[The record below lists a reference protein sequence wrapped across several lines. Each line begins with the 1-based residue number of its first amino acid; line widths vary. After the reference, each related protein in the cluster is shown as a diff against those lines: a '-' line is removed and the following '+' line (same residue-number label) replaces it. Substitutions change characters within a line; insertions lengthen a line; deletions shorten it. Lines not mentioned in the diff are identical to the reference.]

1 MSMRTARASAL
12 HADIN
17 VTPLVDVCL
26 VLLIIFMV
34 VTPMLVTGVHVNLP
48 VARTGGSVGDVNRQL
63 PITVKEDG
71 TLYFDASVIRPEQ
84 LANELEQR
92 HAAHPDRPVVVRGD
106 QHVQYGDVVA
116 VLDACRKAGFADVG
130 LVTSS
135 PRASGV
141 VLTRR

>member
-1 MSMRTARASAL
+1 MRTAL

-34 VTPMLVTGVHVNLP
+34 MTPMLVNGIPVKLP
-48 VARTGGSVGDVNRQL
+48 VARGDALSENRQL

-71 TLYFDASVIRPEQ
+71 SLYFDASVIRPEQ
-84 LANELEQR
+84 LADELQQR
-92 HAAHPDRPVVVRGD
+92 HEAHPDRPVVVRGD
-106 QHVQYGDVVA
+106 EHVKYGEVVA
-116 VLDACRKAGFADVG
+116 VLDACRKAGFSDVG

-135 PRASGV
+135 PRASAAA
-141 VLTRR
+141 LTRR

>member
-1 MSMRTARASAL
+1 MRTAL

-34 VTPMLVTGVHVNLP
+34 VTPMIVTGVPVKLP
-48 VARTGGSVGDVNRQL
+48 VANTGGAVGDVNRQL

-71 TLYFDASVIRPEQ
+71 SLYFDATVIRPEQ
-84 LANELEQR
+84 LADELQRR

-106 QHVQYGDVVA
+106 QHVKYGDVAA
-116 VLDACRKAGFADVG
+116 VLDAGRKAGFSDVG

-135 PRASGV
+135 PPASATGG
-141 VLTRR
+141 RRR

>member
-1 MSMRTARASAL
+1 MTL

-26 VLLIIFMV
+26 VLLIIFTV
-34 VTPMLVTGVHVNLP
+34 VTPMLVTGVPVKLP

-71 TLYFDASVIRPEQ
+71 SLYFDATVIRPEQ
-84 LANELEQR
+84 LADELQQR

-106 QHVQYGDVVA
+106 QLVKYGEVVA
-116 VLDACRKAGFADVG
+116 VLDACRKAGFSDVG
-130 LVTSS
+130 LLTSS
-135 PRASGV
+135 PPASLVAG
-141 VLTRR
+141 RRR

>member
-1 MSMRTARASAL
+1 MTTSRATAL

-34 VTPMLVTGVHVNLP
+34 VTPMIVTGVPVKLP
-48 VARTGGSVGDVNRQL
+48 VARTGDPVGEVNRQL
-63 PITVKEDG
+63 PISVKEDG
-71 TLYFDASVIRPEQ
+71 TLYFDATVIRPEQ
-84 LANELEQR
+84 LADELQQR

-106 QHVQYGDVVA
+106 QHVQYGEVVA
-116 VLDACRKAGFADVG
+116 VLDACRKAGFNDVG

-135 PRASGV
+135 PPAPGAAA
-141 VLTRR
+141 RRR